1 MTCQKQDAF
10 SHGSFGGS
18 VQWWFCGLGRLQKIS
33 MAVVVVDA
41 AEDWDSLESLLECGN
56 SHRPLFS
63 RGCWKKPLWRPF
75 WNILGSA
82 RYTPKIYRYTVANL
96 SFGASKKNPSIGTS
110 WPWVLS
116 ALSWS
121 LLQVF
126 QFNGEMIQASKTVRA
141 KLVTLCRSFQFT
153 LKKSGDLFRFP
164 PVFYQKV
171 SMTEKT
177 RNLRFREDLKV
188 KATYVNTRILVQ
200 SLVNCLGNGHSA
212 WVDSLLD
219 SVPCT
224 KKSGT
229 AR

>member
-1 MTCQKQDAF
+1 MLFPTAASVVQFSGDFVALAGYKRSLWLLWLWMLLRTEIRWRVCWSVATVTAHCSVGDA
-10 SHGSFGGS
+10 
-18 VQWWFCGLGRLQKIS
+18 
-33 MAVVVVDA
+33 
-41 AEDWDSLESLLECGN
+41 E
-56 SHRPLFS
+56 
-63 RGCWKKPLWRPF
+63 KKPLWRPF